1 MNGETTGPLVR
12 GRVRPRPASAPVGAS
27 ILGCLALLLSA
38 CSDANPAAAPAAA
51 SPRSSRSAAPGVVP
65 AVTPGP
71 GCPATGTAVTG
82 AAELTR
88 ALATA
93 APGTTILLAPGTYSG
108 HFVARAS
115 GTEQA
120 PITLCGTAGAVLD
133 GGGTRSGYVLH
144 LDGASWWRVT
154 GITVQ
159 MGQKGVVTDHAG
171 HVVLSGLQVHDIGDE
186 AVHLRSSSS
195 DDTVEGLVIRRT
207 GLVNARFG
215 EGIYVGSARS
225 NWCAYSACAP
235 DTSDR
240 DTIRGNDI
248 SETPAENIDVKEGT
262 TGGVLAGNR
271 LSGVGMDA
279 SAATAWV
286 NVKGN
291 AWTITGNVGS
301 TSIGD
306 GFQVHQ
312 IVHGWGLGNVFQGN
326 TANVEGPGYGFYA
339 QRRSLHTQIACD
351 NVANGAQAGLSN
363 MGCS

>member
-1 MNGETTGPLVR
+1 MNRDEK
-12 GRVRPRPASAPVGAS
+12 GRVTRGFLRPRPASASIGAS

-38 CSDANPAAAPAAA
+38 CSDAHPTAAPAAA
-51 SPRSSRSAAPGVVP
+51 SPSSHHSAVP
-65 AVTPGP
+65 AVPSGA
-71 GCPATGTAVTG
+71 GCPATGTVVTS

-88 ALATA
+88 ALASA
-93 APGTTILLAPGTYSG
+93 APGTTIVLAPGTYSG
-108 HFVARAS
+108 HFVAKAS

-120 PITLCGTAGAVLD
+120 PIILCGTASSVLD

-144 LDGASWWRVT
+144 LDGASWWRIR

-159 MGQKGVVTDHAG
+159 MGQKGVVTDHAS

-207 GLVNARFG
+207 GQLTTKFG

-225 NWCAYSACAP
+225 NWCTYSACGP

-240 DTIRGNDI
+240 DVIRRNDI
-248 SETPAENIDVKEGT
+248 SETSAENIDIKEGT
-262 TGGVLAGNR
+262 SGGVLAGNR
-271 LSGVGMDA
+271 LSGVGMNP
-279 SAATAWV
+279 SGATAWV

-291 AWTITGNVGS
+291 GWTITGNVGS

-312 IVHGWGLGNVFQGN
+312 IVHGWGLDNVFQGN

-351 NVANGAQAGLSN
+351 NVAYGAQAGLSN
-363 MGCS
+363 MECS